1 MSDDNR
7 DGVTLIG
14 LHRLSSSRIADVAL
28 EVPVLGADQPIPGNV
43 FSFRREIVRDPG
55 IAPPSPLG
63 PDAANGRNVVAF
75 ARPAGKSS
83 GRSHKA

>member
-14 LHRLSSSRIADVAL
+14 LHRIPSGRIADLAPK
-28 EVPVLGADQPIPGNV
+28 VPGFAANQSIPGNV
-43 FSFRREIVRDPG
+43 LPFPEEAVRHPG
-55 IAPPSPLG
+55 IAPASPLG

-83 GRSHKA
+83 GRSRKA